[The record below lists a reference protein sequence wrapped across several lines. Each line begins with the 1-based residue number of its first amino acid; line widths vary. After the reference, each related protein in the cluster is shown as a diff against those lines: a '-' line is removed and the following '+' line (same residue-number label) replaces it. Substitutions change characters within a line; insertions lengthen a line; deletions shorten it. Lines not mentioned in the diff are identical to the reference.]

1 VEGFEDDDDRLH
13 LTDANYRLH
22 SASVDR
28 LVSHLAAALVFA
40 LLAVAWS
47 WPLAAH
53 LSTHLPG
60 QGVGDNVSFL
70 WDVWWM
76 RRVLDHSGLSFFT
89 SDRLFAPYG
98 FDLTLHT
105 HAALSSFV
113 SATIT
118 RYGLMTAENVVLL
131 VSLALN
137 GWLAYL
143 LAWDRVR
150 DRAASLT
157 AGMVF
162 GGSPYVFAHLL
173 GHFNLVAAWGLPLF
187 LLCLLRA
194 RDRAHSGWAAAAAVA
209 AIAVAYTDYY
219 YLVYC
224 AVLTLGVVGWPLL
237 PWRLAWQRVAAPSGA
252 RRALVILL
260 AVDAAVAVA
269 ILATGGFEATV
280 SGIHVTARRA
290 TNLLA
295 FGWTLVAALVLLV
308 RRPIPR
314 TRTIDPIVSR
324 SYLRIA
330 AIVLAVVMA
339 GIAPLAVRGVRLW
352 RAGDYTAPKPSWRS
366 GPAGVDLVTV
376 VLGNPGHPLTGSLTR
391 RAYERLGID
400 RIEGVA
406 WMGVVPLGL
415 ALWAAARDRRQRET
429 RLWLTIAAVFSV
441 WALGPWLK
449 IAGVNTGL
457 LLPQNLAARVP
468 ILSNARMPGRA
479 MVVVMLAVAMLS
491 ARAIAA
497 APRRRPLYALAA
509 IVLIGLDY
517 VPVPYPLAQPRIPAL
532 YADILA
538 AGGDDVVC
546 ELPVGVRDGF
556 GSIGRFDDETL
567 FFQTVHEH
575 RLLGGFAAR
584 VPERITRGYLTL
596 PVVRSLFRLSG
607 GGTVD
612 PADATL
618 SPLEAGR
625 ALRDVGIRY
634 VVLNRQTAPSELAS
648 YLERSL
654 PLVFARR
661 DGVRELYIVSE
672 GAEPGSPAR

>member
-1 VEGFEDDDDRLH
+1 
-13 LTDANYRLH
+13 
-22 SASVDR
+22 
-28 LVSHLAAALVFA
+28 
-40 LLAVAWS
+40 
-47 WPLAAH
+47 
-53 LSTHLPG
+53 
-60 QGVGDNVSFL
+60 
-70 WDVWWM
+70 
-76 RRVLDHSGLSFFT
+76 
-89 SDRLFAPYG
+89 
-98 FDLTLHT
+98 
-105 HAALSSFV
+105 
-113 SATIT
+113 
-118 RYGLMTAENVVLL
+118 
-131 VSLALN
+131 
-137 GWLAYL
+137 
-143 LAWDRVR
+143 
-150 DRAASLT
+150 
-157 AGMVF
+157 
-162 GGSPYVFAHLL
+162 
-173 GHFNLVAAWGLPLF
+173 
-187 LLCLLRA
+187 
-194 RDRAHSGWAAAAAVA
+194 
-209 AIAVAYTDYY
+209 
-219 YLVYC
+219 
-224 AVLTLGVVGWPLL
+224 
-237 PWRLAWQRVAAPSGA
+237 
-252 RRALVILL
+252 
-260 AVDAAVAVA
+260 
-269 ILATGGFEATV
+269 
-280 SGIHVTARRA
+280 
-290 TNLLA
+290 
-295 FGWTLVAALVLLV
+295 
-308 RRPIPR
+308 
-314 TRTIDPIVSR
+314 
-324 SYLRIA
+324 
-330 AIVLAVVMA
+330 
-339 GIAPLAVRGVRLW
+339 
-352 RAGDYTAPKPSWRS
+352 
-366 GPAGVDLVTV
+366 
-376 VLGNPGHPLTGSLTR
+376 
-391 RAYERLGID
+391 D